1 MVDPKPELKALVKKD
16 TMSQTKATQ
25 TNANPAKK
33 TPTLLDFSDV
43 GGLDYA
49 IRELLKFTYIPANH
63 ADFFDKT
70 GQERPNGVLIH
81 GPAGTGKTLLA
92 EAVEKNFIKNGN
104 EVVYVNG
111 NDIFHPVYGVTEK
124 NLSMIFS
131 KASERPNSVIII
143 DNIDALMH
151 NESASKYL
159 GELMENS
166 RKRYNG
172 AMLIGIARNIDDVSA
187 DLKTAGRFEHAIEIR
202 APDKKARM
210 KILNILLKD
219 INVDPK
225 LNINKIAEMTES
237 YTGRDLKELVNTAL
251 FMAIESQLNK
261 SISKSRN
268 SDTYKINDTIIDND
282 KSLHAVSNE
291 HMLLALEKVKP
302 SVMNDLAVA
311 VPKVKWSSVGGLETV
326 KEELKEAVE
335 LPLKNPNAFKRFGI
349 RPIKGVILYG
359 PPGTGKTLLAKAVA
373 TETHANFMYVKATE
387 LFNKWVGESEA
398 RTRKIFKDARA
409 AAPSIIFIDEIDAI
423 GKVRTGNTSDAG
435 VRENVLNTFLMEL
448 DGIEE
453 LKNVVVIGATNRP
466 DLLDNALLRPG
477 RFDRII
483 EIPMPDEASRLS
495 IFKVHALHMPL
506 DKNVDLNELA
516 RRTERYSG
524 SEIENVCREAGM
536 NALRNKR
543 NSVCDED
550 FKYALGKIKPLTSE
564 DINEYKFLKRDEKRP
579 IGFRPPSKQPT

>member
-16 TMSQTKATQ
+16 AVSQTKDDL
-25 TNANPAKK
+25 TNTNSAKN
-33 TPTLLDFSDV
+33 TTLLNFSNV

-49 IRELLKFTYIPANH
+49 IRELLKFIYIPANH
-63 ADFFDKT
+63 TDFFERT
-70 GQERPNGVLIH
+70 GKRPNGVLIH
-81 GPAGTGKTLLA
+81 GPPGTGKTLLA
-92 EAVEKNFIKNGN
+92 ESIGRNFRKNGN
-104 EVVYVNG
+104 YVLYVNG
-111 NDIFHPVYGVTEK
+111 NEMVYPMLGVTEK
-124 NLSMIFS
+124 NLLLIFS
-131 KASERPNSVIII
+131 KASEKPNSIIII
-143 DNIDALMH
+143 DNIDAALMH

-159 GELMENS
+159 GELMEKS
-166 RKRYNG
+166 KEHYKG
-172 AMLIGIARNIDDVSA
+172 AMLIGIARNIDEVSA
-187 DLKTAGRFEHAIEIR
+187 DLKTAGRFEHAVEIR
-202 APDKKARM
+202 TPDKKARM
-210 KILNILLKD
+210 KILDVLLKD

-237 YTGRDLKELVNTAL
+237 YTGRDLKTLINTAL
-251 FMAIESQLNK
+251 FIAIESQLNK

-268 SDTYKINDTIIDND
+268 SNTYKINDAIIDND
-282 KSLHAVSNE
+282 KSLHAISNE

-302 SVMNDLAVA
+302 SVMNDLVVA

-326 KEELKEAVE
+326 KEELREAVE

-373 TETHANFMYVKATE
+373 TETNANFMYVKATE
-387 LFNKWVGESEA
+387 LFNMYVGESEA

-483 EIPMPDEASRLS
+483 EVPMPDEASRLS
-495 IFKVHALHMPL
+495 IFKVHASHMPL
-506 DKNVDLNELA
+506 DKDVDLNDLA
-516 RRTERYSG
+516 KRTERYSG
-524 SEIENVCREAGM
+524 SEIENICREAGM

-543 NSVCDED
+543 NSVSRED
-550 FKYALGKIKPLTSE
+550 FEYALGKIKPLTYE
-564 DINEYKFLKRDEKRP
+564 DINVYKFLKRDEKRP